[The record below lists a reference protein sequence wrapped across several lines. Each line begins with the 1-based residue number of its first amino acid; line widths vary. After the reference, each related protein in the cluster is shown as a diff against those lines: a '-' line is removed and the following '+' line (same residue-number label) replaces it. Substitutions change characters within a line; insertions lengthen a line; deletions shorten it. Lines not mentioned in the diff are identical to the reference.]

1 MSIEVKKNSQI
12 FPDSNNTYY
21 PEDELQVSSL
31 VKELY
36 KKNIPTELIG
46 TGSKSFIGNKVQSAN
61 KLSLSKLS
69 GVIEYLP
76 EELYST
82 RREAIE
88 DEIFGYLKEKIEK
101 NYINLDAI
109 LIRDVTL
116 PLTLQTAIEQKLKQE
131 QESLEYE
138 FKIDKARKEAERKE
152 IEAKGI
158 FEFQRI
164 VNRSITPQL
173 LKWKGIEATQE
184 IAKSPNAKVIV
195 IGNGDGDLPII
206 LGGE

>member
-76 EELYST
+76 E
-82 RREAIE
+82 
-88 DEIFGYLKEKIEK
+88 
-101 NYINLDAI
+101 
-109 LIRDVTL
+109 
-116 PLTLQTAIEQKLKQE
+116 
-131 QESLEYE
+131 
-138 FKIDKARKEAERKE
+138 
-152 IEAKGI
+152 
-158 FEFQRI
+158 
-164 VNRSITPQL
+164 
-173 LKWKGIEATQE
+173 
-184 IAKSPNAKVIV
+184 
-195 IGNGDGDLPII
+195 
-206 LGGE
+206 